1 MALNH
6 RPICADK
13 KVIICV
19 LRFIQFVL
27 SSMRNPVVIMTHLY
41 NDICL
46 VSDILSDRIYVGFA
60 RLLLTYR
67 LTLLLCYFV
76 VNTR

>member
-6 RPICADK
+6 RPICADE

-19 LRFIQFVL
+19 LRFIQFVV
-27 SSMRNPVVIMTHLY
+27 SSMQNPVVIMTHLY
-41 NDICL
+41 NVYDLCL
-46 VSDILSDRIYVGFA
+46 ILSDRIYVGFA

-67 LTLLLCYFV
+67 LTWLLCC
-76 VNTR
+76 

>member
-19 LRFIQFVL
+19 LRFIQFVV

-46 VSDILSDRIYVGFA
+46 VSDIK
-60 RLLLTYR
+60 
-67 LTLLLCYFV
+67 
-76 VNTR
+76 